1 MLGNFDVKILLLVIF
16 LVIFAIVVCI
26 YLIQV
31 AIDQNLTLKSDALLL
46 ELMERVGIPNWK
58 TLKAKSGLNKTAFLQ
73 LRDNEAAKLK
83 FTEIANLATV
93 FNLPIFKFLEKLN
106 IVQPNPELELS
117 RQECSKLQQQL
128 QQIATEQETFRQEQ
142 LEQQRVELT
151 NQFRNSTFEQLQI
164 LLTNYPSIHQM
175 VEVNPELPAKNLLS
189 MFTPLDNLLSE
200 WGYQTIGKPC
210 EQVACNPQIHQPD
223 ATDISEGELVY
234 IRIVGYQHQ
243 DKVLCPAKVSRTLP
257 ENGG

>member
-1 MLGNFDVKILLLVIF
+1 MLGNFDVKILLLVNF
-16 LVIFAIVVCI
+16 LVIFAIVVSM

-31 AIDQNLTLKSDALLL
+31 AIDQTLTLQSDALLL
-46 ELMERVGIPNWK
+46 KLMQRVGIPNWK
-58 TLKAKSGLNKTAFLQ
+58 ALKVKSGLNKTAFLQ

-83 FTEIANLATV
+83 FTEITNLATV
-93 FNLPIFKFLEKLN
+93 FNLSVFELLEKLN

-128 QQIATEQETFRQEQ
+128 QQIATEKKTLRQEELQ
-142 LEQQRVELT
+142 QQRVELT
-151 NQFRNSTFEQLQI
+151 NDFRNSTI
-164 LLTNYPSIHQM
+164 CWMLTNYPSILQM

-200 WGYQTIGKPC
+200 SGYETIGKAC
-210 EQVACNPQIHQPD
+210 EQVAYNPQIHEPD

-234 IRIVGYQHQ
+234 IRFVGYQHQ
-243 DKVLCPAKVSRTLP
+243 DKIICPAKVSRTLP
-257 ENGG
+257 ENAG